1 MSKKKLIIIDDHRII
16 RDGLKAIFKRN
27 KNFEVVADFDNE
39 YELLNFLR
47 QNETDLIL
55 MDIHLNTGNGVDI
68 SRNVK
73 IEFPA
78 IRILMHTMSDDPY
91 NIQEAKK
98 IGCEGY
104 VLKSSGQKDL
114 EKALDVVANG
124 GIFYVKG

>member
-1 MSKKKLIIIDDHRII
+1 MSKRKLIIIDDHRII

-39 YELLNFLR
+39 EQLLNFLR
-47 QNETDLIL
+47 INDAELIL
-55 MDIHLNTGNGVDI
+55 MDIHLNTGNGIEI

-73 IEFPA
+73 TEFPHV
-78 IRILMHTMSDDPY
+78 RILMHTMSDDPY
-91 NIQEAKK
+91 NINEAKK

-104 VLKSSGQKDL
+104 VLKSSGQKEL
-114 EKALDVVANG
+114 ENALDVVSNG

>member
-27 KNFEVVADFDNE
+27 KNFEVIADFDNE
-39 YELLNFLR
+39 EQLLSFLR
-47 QNETDLIL
+47 SNEVDLIL
-55 MDIHLNTGNGVDI
+55 MDIHLNTGNGIDI
-68 SRNVK
+68 SRNIK
-73 IEFPA
+73 IEFPK

-91 NIQEAKK
+91 NINEAKK

-104 VLKSSGQKDL
+104 VLKSSGQREL
-114 EKALDVVANG
+114 ENALDVVGNG